1 MPKITGK
8 CSFRNPYCGF
18 QRSNLLT
25 WFMWEPRPA
34 QPKRAIDFS
43 ALRESK
49 VRLYLWSLDG
59 IGPSPFESNTGIIW
73 NRLMNPCFGSG
84 IYHSYSFSGLGPYHK
99 SLEKT
104 ISISEWA
111 RSCWSCTWLTL
122 LLDLMEGEKSTFPVP
137 TDDILNANLWMYETT
152 RGNCLLDPH
161 QNRASLGNGWDE
173 F

>member
-1 MPKITGK
+1 MQFSKSI
-8 CSFRNPYCGF
+8 
-18 QRSNLLT
+18 L
-25 WFMWEPRPA
+25 WFPEVKSAYVIHVRTKA
-34 QPKRAIDFS
+34 SSTKACHRLQCFFI